1 VLASHT
7 EIGNIKPM
15 QFKEQVVLVTGSTR
29 GIGKAVAEAFATQ
42 GATVIIIGRNGE
54 QAQAVAAEIK
64 AKGGLA
70 DGFGCDVTSL
80 TNVQET
86 FNKIL
91 DIHKRIDI
99 LINNA
104 GITRDNLLLRID
116 ENDWDEVIK
125 VNLKGVFNATKV
137 VSKAMLK
144 ARKGKIIS
152 IASVIGI
159 TGNAGQA
166 NYAASKAGIIGFSKS
181 VAKEL
186 ASRGITANVVAP
198 GYIRTDMTDKL
209 SDAVKEKVLAE
220 IPLNR
225 LGEASD
231 VAGVCLF
238 LASSAA
244 DYITGQTIVVDG
256 GLVI

>member
-1 VLASHT
+1 
-7 EIGNIKPM
+7 M
-15 QFKEQVVLVTGSTR
+15 FKDEVVLVTGSTR
-29 GIGKAVAEAFATQ
+29 GIGRAVAESFAAQ
-42 GATVIIIGRNGE
+42 GAMVIIIGRNQE
-54 QAQAVAAEIK
+54 QAQKVAAEIK
-64 AKGGLA
+64 AKGLLA
-70 DGFGCDVTSL
+70 DGFGCDVTNL
-80 TNVQET
+80 AQTQET
-86 FNKIL
+86 VNKIL

-104 GITRDNLLLRID
+104 GITRDNLLLRIS
-116 ENDWDEVIK
+116 EEDWDEVIK

-144 ARKGKIIS
+144 AKKGKIVS

-166 NYAASKAGIIGFSKS
+166 NYAASKAGIIAFSKS

-198 GYIRTDMTDKL
+198 GYIRTDMTDQL
-209 SDAVKEKVLAE
+209 PEAVKGKVLE
-220 IPLNR
+220 GIPLQR
-225 LGEASD
+225 FGEPSD
-231 VAGVCLF
+231 VAGACMF
-238 LASSAA
+238 LASKTA

>member
-1 VLASHT
+1 MF
-7 EIGNIKPM
+7 N
-15 QFKEQVVLVTGSTR
+15 FKDQVVVVTGSTR
-29 GIGKAVAEAFATQ
+29 GIGKTVAEAFAAQ
-42 GATVIIIGRNGE
+42 GATVMVVGRNGT
-54 QAQAVAAEIK
+54 QAQAVAAENK

-70 DGFGCDVTSL
+70 DGFGCDVTDAAS
-80 TNVQET
+80 VQET
-86 FNKIL
+86 VNKIL
-91 DIHKRIDI
+91 DIPKRIDI
-99 LINNA
+99 LVNYA
-104 GITRDNLLLRID
+104 GITRDNLLLRMD

-125 VNLKGVFNATKV
+125 VNLKGVFNVTKAV
-137 VSKAMLK
+137 TKPMVK

-166 NYAASKAGIIGFSKS
+166 NYAASKAGVIGFSKS
-181 VAKEL
+181 MAKEL

-198 GYIRTDMTDKL
+198 GYILTEMTHQL
-209 SDAVKEKVLAE
+209 PDAVKQKVLE
-220 IPLNR
+220 HIPLNR
-225 LGEASD
+225 FGQAAD

-244 DYITGQTIVVDG
+244 DYMTGQTIVVDG